1 MFLFI
6 MSLFQAC
13 ETPIAQVECLANEME
28 VVVMPLVLRSSF
40 ANVEPLPAEMEV
52 TWVSVANEL

>member
-28 VVVMPLVLRSSF
+28 VIVMPANYF

>member
-1 MFLFI
+1 MCLFI

-13 ETPIAQVECLANEME
+13 ETPTAQVECLANEME
-28 VVVMPLVLRSSF
+28 IVVMPASSF